1 MSPLAV
7 LTGIVTGSA
16 VTITLGLA
24 MVLAVLLILGSDY
37 PRPVLEMHRL
47 AQNLALF
54 ALLAAVSGSAFWSVL
69 VRRPWRWYAQAGMWL
84 TVGLLVLYYWPR

>member
-24 MVLAVLLILGSDY
+24 MVLAVFLILGSDY
-37 PRPVLEMHRL
+37 PRPALEMRRL
-47 AQNLALF
+47 VENVGLF
-54 ALLAAVSGSAFWSVL
+54 ALLASVSGSAFWSVL
-69 VRRPWRWYAQAGMWL
+69 FRRDWRWYAQAGMWL
-84 TVGLLVLYYWPR
+84 TVLLLVLYYWPK